1 MLYLISREA
10 KIFAGVCL
18 TIPADCFACFYVK
31 NPWAISF
38 VIEVKWH
45 NPKTATTT
53 LNDQYMGMSAMVL
66 KQWWDMVFKFV
77 SFQSTPSWYLGIPIV
92 GWWSNS
98 GPSLWLKIP
107 LSRHSKTVSLSR
119 FHKVEILQYSGIKTF
134 IGFKGMRMPPTISF
148 NFLFW
153 RPLHVRDK
161 SPRLF

>member
-77 SFQSTPSWYLGIPIV
+77 SFQSTPSWYLGIPETNLNQLLTDEV
-92 GWWSNS
+92 
-98 GPSLWLKIP
+98 
-107 LSRHSKTVSLSR
+107 
-119 FHKVEILQYSGIKTF
+119 ILD
-134 IGFKGMRMPPTISF
+134 PPYD
-148 NFLFW
+148 W
-153 RPLHVRDK
+153 RSHYLDIW
-161 SPRLF
+161 RL